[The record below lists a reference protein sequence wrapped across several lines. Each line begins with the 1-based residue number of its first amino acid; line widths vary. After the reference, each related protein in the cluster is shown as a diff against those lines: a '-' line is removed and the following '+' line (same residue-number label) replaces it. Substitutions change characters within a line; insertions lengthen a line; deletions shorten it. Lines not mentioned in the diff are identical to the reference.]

1 MWGSMGHN
9 NTGFGGG
16 LGRGTGHPQRGVFQ
30 EQYHCYS
37 VAYADKAHLEK
48 GDKILLPPSAFDSLA
63 RLQVDYPMLFRLE
76 SSDKGTMTHSG
87 VLEFTAEEGSCY
99 IPFWMMQNLVLEE
112 GALITVT
119 NVSLPKATFV
129 KLQPQHV
136 DFLEISNPRAVLEHA
151 LRNFS
156 CVTKGDVICVPYN
169 SRNYHFML
177 KEVKPADAA
186 CIIETDCNV
195 DFDAPVGYQEGT
207 TTTTS
212 TTGLNAEK
220 SVSSSGNAAPLPPLR
235 KQRADGSSGCPS
247 PTPSSMSAAS
257 GGNHAGGQIL
267 GGGKTTGMDMD
278 DDKDAARRRPQD
290 NTNNDN
296 NDTDDV
302 TTRIVD
308 GKVIRPND
316 DDLAN
321 ASLISKT
328 KLLAD
333 QTGSTGVQRNAAIP
347 VQAPQLDYWA
357 SLEVGDGA
365 RLDGKTPATLQ
376 DKDGNIVNVD
386 KVREEQRL
394 KRLAALEARQNA
406 ALKNVQ
412 GGGMTVA
419 GEKVEPPSP
428 SSEVL
433 PPTKRKSRIG
443 NKFSKL
449 KASGKAFEGSA
460 KRMH

>member
-1 MWGSMGHN
+1 MWGSMGG
-9 NTGFGGG
+9 TGFGGG
-16 LGRGTGHPQRGVFQ
+16 GFGHGHGQNRGGIFQ

-112 GALITVT
+112 GSLLTVT

-129 KLQPQHV
+129 KLQPQHI

-177 KEVKPADAA
+177 QQVQPEDAA

-195 DFDAPVGYQEGT
+195 DFDAPLGYKDSHTAPPKPGLSSP
-207 TTTTS
+207 S
-212 TTGLNAEK
+212 TTPAPSAPSSNAG
-220 SVSSSGNAAPLPPLR
+220 STSSMPPLR
-235 KQRADGSSGCPS
+235 KQRADGTSSECPS
-247 PTPSSMSAAS
+247 PTPSSMSGTSAA
-257 GGNHAGGQIL
+257 
-267 GGGKTTGMDMD
+267 KTTKMMDIDHDQNDTSTTKKKMDNHD
-278 DDKDAARRRPQD
+278 DDDGVK
-290 NTNNDN
+290 
-296 NDTDDV
+296 
-302 TTRIVD
+302 TRIVD
-308 GKVIRPND
+308 GKVIRPEEEQVAQAV
-316 DDLAN
+316 LA
-321 ASLISKT
+321 SKT

-333 QTGSTGVQRNAAIP
+333 QKGSTGVQRNAAIP

-357 SLEVGDGA
+357 SMEVGDGA
-365 RLDGKTPATLQ
+365 RLDGKAPSLK
-376 DKDGNIVNVD
+376 DKQGNVVD
-386 KVREEQRL
+386 IEKLREEQRL
-394 KRLAALEARQNA
+394 KRLAALEAREKAFQQT
-406 ALKNVQ
+406 LQ
-412 GGGMTVA
+412 GEGMTVA
-419 GEKVEPPSP
+419 GHKVEPSAA
-428 SSEVL
+428 STAAAHDQTQVVQ
-433 PPTKRKSRIG
+433 TKRKSRIG
-443 NKFSKL
+443 GKFSKL
-449 KASGKAFEGSA
+449 KSSGKAFEGSA